1 MRLVIQRVQSAQV
14 VVDKKV
20 VGKIGKGLLV
30 LLGIAT
36 DDIEEDVDWLV
47 HKLLHLRIFDDEAGV
62 MNYSVQDV
70 KGELLIISQFTLLAA
85 TKKGH
90 RPSYIRAANHETA
103 IPLYDCFLA
112 KAEAL
117 LGQTVQR
124 GVFGAHMEVSLVNDG
139 PVTLYIDSRARE

>member
-14 VVDKKV
+14 VVDNKV

-36 DDIEEDVDWLV
+36 YDTEDDVDWLV
-47 HKLLHLRIFDDEAGV
+47 HKLLNLRIFDDEGGV

-70 KGELLIISQFTLLAA
+70 QGDLLIISQFTLLAA

-90 RPSYIRAANHETA
+90 RPSYIRAAKHETA
-103 IPLYDCFLA
+103 LPLYESFLA
-112 KAEAL
+112 KAETL
-117 LGQTVQR
+117 LGQTVQH
-124 GVFGAHMEVSLVNDG
+124 GVFGAHMDVSLVNDG
-139 PVTLYIDSRARE
+139 PVTLHIDSRARE

>member
-14 VVDKKV
+14 VVDNKV

-30 LLGIAT
+30 LLGIAA
-36 DDIEEDVDWLV
+36 DDTGEDVDWLV
-47 HKLLHLRIFDDEAGV
+47 HKLLHLRIFDDEGGV

-70 KGELLIISQFTLLAA
+70 QGDLLIISQFTLLAA

-90 RPSYIRAANHETA
+90 RPSYIRAAKHETA
-103 IPLYDCFLA
+103 IPLYESFLA

-117 LGQTVQR
+117 LGQTVQC

>member
-1 MRLVIQRVQSAQV
+1 MRLIIQRVQSAQV
-14 VVDKKV
+14 VVDNKV

-30 LLGIAT
+30 LLGIAA
-36 DDIEEDVDWLV
+36 DDTEDDVDWLV
-47 HKLLHLRIFDDEAGV
+47 YKLLHLRIFDDEGGV

-70 KGELLIISQFTLLAA
+70 QGDLLIISQFTLLAA

-90 RPSYIRAANHETA
+90 RPSYIRAAKHETA
-103 IPLYDCFLA
+103 IPLYESFLA
-112 KAEAL
+112 KAETL

-139 PVTLYIDSRARE
+139 PVTLHIDSRARE

>member
-14 VVDKKV
+14 VVDNKE

-36 DDIEEDVDWLV
+36 DDTEDDVDWLV
-47 HKLLHLRIFDDEAGV
+47 HKLLHLRIFNDEGGV

-70 KGELLIISQFTLLAA
+70 QGDLLIISQFTLLAA

-90 RPSYIRAANHETA
+90 RPSYIRAAKHETA
-103 IPLYDCFLA
+103 IPLYESFLA
-112 KAEAL
+112 KAETL

-139 PVTLYIDSRARE
+139 PVTLHIDSRARE

>member
-14 VVDKKV
+14 VVDNKE

-36 DDIEEDVDWLV
+36 DDTEDDVDWLV
-47 HKLLHLRIFDDEAGV
+47 HKLLHLRIFDDEGGV

-70 KGELLIISQFTLLAA
+70 QGDLLIISQFTLLAA

-90 RPSYIRAANHETA
+90 RPSYIRAAKHETA
-103 IPLYDCFLA
+103 IPLYESFLA
-112 KAEAL
+112 KAETL

-139 PVTLYIDSRARE
+139 PVTLHIDSRARE

>member
-14 VVDKKV
+14 VVDNKV
-20 VGKIGKGLLV
+20 VGKISKGLLV

-36 DDIEEDVDWLV
+36 DDTEDDVDWLV
-47 HKLLHLRIFDDEAGV
+47 HKLLHLRIFDDEVGV

-70 KGELLIISQFTLLAA
+70 QGDLLIISQFTLLAA

-90 RPSYIRAANHETA
+90 RPSYIRAAKHETA
-103 IPLYDCFLA
+103 IPLYESFLA
-112 KAEAL
+112 KAETL

-124 GVFGAHMEVSLVNDG
+124 GVFGAQMEVSLVNDG
-139 PVTLYIDSRARE
+139 PVTLHIDSRARE

>member
-1 MRLVIQRVQSAQV
+1 MRLIIQRVQSAQV
-14 VVDKKV
+14 VVDNKV

-36 DDIEEDVDWLV
+36 YDTEDDVDWLV
-47 HKLLHLRIFDDEAGV
+47 HKLLHLRIFDDEGGV

-70 KGELLIISQFTLLAA
+70 QGDLLIISQFTLLAA

-90 RPSYIRAANHETA
+90 RPSYIRAAKHETA
-103 IPLYDCFLA
+103 IPLYESFLA
-112 KAEAL
+112 KAETL
-117 LGQTVQR
+117 LGQTVQC

-139 PVTLYIDSRARE
+139 PVTLHIDSRARE

>member
-14 VVDKKV
+14 VVDNKE

-30 LLGIAT
+30 LLGIAA
-36 DDIEEDVDWLV
+36 DDTEDDVDWLV
-47 HKLLHLRIFDDEAGV
+47 HKLLHLRIFDDEGGV

-70 KGELLIISQFTLLAA
+70 QGDLLIISQFTLLAA

-90 RPSYIRAANHETA
+90 RPSYIRAAKHETA
-103 IPLYDCFLA
+103 IPLYESFLA
-112 KAEAL
+112 KAETL

-139 PVTLYIDSRARE
+139 PVTLHIDSRARE

>member
-14 VVDKKV
+14 VVDNKV

-36 DDIEEDVDWLV
+36 YDTEDDVDWLV
-47 HKLLHLRIFDDEAGV
+47 HKLLHLRIFDDEGGV

-70 KGELLIISQFTLLAA
+70 QGDLLIISQFTLLAA

-90 RPSYIRAANHETA
+90 RPSYIRAAKHETA
-103 IPLYDCFLA
+103 LPLYESFLA
-112 KAEAL
+112 KAETL

-124 GVFGAHMEVSLVNDG
+124 GVFGAHMDVSLVNDG
-139 PVTLYIDSRARE
+139 PVTLHIDSRARE

>member
-14 VVDKKV
+14 VVDNKV

-36 DDIEEDVDWLV
+36 DDTEDDVDWLV
-47 HKLLHLRIFDDEAGV
+47 HKLLNLRIFNDEGGV

-70 KGELLIISQFTLLAA
+70 QGDLLIISQFTLLAA
-85 TKKGH
+85 TNKGH
-90 RPSYIRAANHETA
+90 RPSYIRAAKHETA
-103 IPLYDCFLA
+103 IPLYESFLA
-112 KAEAL
+112 KAETL

-139 PVTLYIDSRARE
+139 PVTLHIDSRARE